1 MNQFSLPESIKDR
14 YIAGFFIAA
23 GIVWLVSFSL
33 VYTNILDAS
42 NVLIIHFDSFRGADF
57 FGEKSDVFDIIV
69 TAAIIWGINL
79 GLAHVFYFRERFLS
93 YILAGATLGY
103 MVLILLAVNAIISII

>member
-1 MNQFSLPESIKDR
+1 MKHFALPDFIKDR
-14 YIAGFFIAA
+14 YVASFFLLAGL
-23 GIVWLVSFSL
+23 VWVVSFSL

-42 NVLIIHFDSFRGADF
+42 NVLVIHFDSFKGADF

-69 TAAIIWGINL
+69 TAAIVLVINL
-79 GLAHVFYFRERFLS
+79 ALTHVFYSRERFLS
-93 YILAGATLGY
+93 YVIAGATLGY